1 MLDSV
6 STVWIQG
13 DLPHS
18 GGQHRPVHGV
28 DTSTGHIE
36 FYADV
41 AYNGWLLYDVGKA
54 KFHDAHL
61 ARRDEDVFGL
71 YYDYL
76 TLAVLADATE
86 DAALAAE
93 LNAALRAAYAR
104 FTAGDA
110 RAARDA
116 LAAPLAAASD
126 KRLRLQRRRPR
137 PPRHGLALAAARDPP
152 QGRAHLRATPSRTST
167 APTTTSTARA
177 SRSRCSG

>member
-1 MLDSV
+1 M

-18 GGQHRPVHGV
+18 GGKYRPVHGV
-28 DTSTGHIE
+28 DTSTGRIE

-41 AYNGWLLYDVGKA
+41 AYNGWLLYDFGKA

-104 FTAGDA
+104 FTRATPGP
-110 RAARDA
+110 RAARS
-116 LAAPLAAASD
+116 PHRS
-126 KRLRLQRRRPR
+126 
-137 PPRHGLALAAARDPP
+137 PRHPT
-152 QGRAHLRATPSRTST
+152 ATSST
-167 APTTTSTARA
+167 APSATATSTWPGSGRCARRA
-177 SRSRCSG
+177 ARRPARTPRR